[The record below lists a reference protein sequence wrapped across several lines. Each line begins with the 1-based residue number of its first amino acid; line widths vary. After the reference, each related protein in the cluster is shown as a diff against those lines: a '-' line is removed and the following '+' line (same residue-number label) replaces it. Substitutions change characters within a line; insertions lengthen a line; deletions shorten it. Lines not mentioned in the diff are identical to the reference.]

1 MKKTEREAQKARWI
15 ADTQMFQRIA
25 KVNESTTE
33 VLAAAWESMKNN
45 KVKDFNANNI
55 ATNRIIQDAAIRA
68 GNGRKN

>member
-1 MKKTEREAQKARWI
+1 MKKVEWQAKKERWI

-25 KVNESTTE
+25 KVQESTTE
-33 VLAAAWESMKNN
+33 ELSEAWDSMKTN
-45 KVKDFNANNI
+45 KVREFNANNI